1 MHAIQDYIVPLTSL
15 ILPYT
20 TIDHYMKKPDYRQ
33 YIRFDK
39 NCYGSSS
46 ELQNHHIA
54 HLHPHCTP
62 SPTLHTFIHIYPP
75 YTLYLC
81 LIPGM
86 ANYNSRMM
94 WFQIFQ
100 QTGRLTY
107 FEAIKCSPMKLRQS
121 ITTHKRPN
129 VSSLIVSQQHFQKPV
144 KERVPTSKYRSPVFE
159 ITQHPV
165 RQLGSL
171 CFQTKNSVRRP
182 SEATYSSIRLVGGK
196 ISTSRRNAHYKTV
209 ARKGSELRVRCES
222 VMIYPKTLIPPGN
235 EKPSKKPTKPRKEAW
250 RETSSVPAAV
260 QSDEDCTKLPH
271 LGVKKSETSEEKQN
285 RKLSPELEGSSKAE
299 QEQKQN
305 SSNRSAAMK
314 IVIPFGEDQ
323 EPHETVEG
331 FGKLL
336 RPATL
341 KPEVLGRKSSQA
353 TSKVYYEQNSRK
365 KGEHFYDNQKEYNPN
380 SQEKSRRITSMVIT
394 QLGTPR
400 KTLCNN
406 PSFASETP
414 NVPLSKIRT
423 GTADTNGLFLGREN
437 LLRQRA
443 GARFSYN
450 QRSRAADLGTQNKG
464 RVLPER
470 IDHEGGKCFL
480 STESGGSL
488 TIGGT
493 GLLKKQRRLHE
504 NFGKGEEIKDTGEQ
518 PGYFRNSLP
527 HSHYIM

>member
-1 MHAIQDYIVPLTSL
+1 
-15 ILPYT
+15 
-20 TIDHYMKKPDYRQ
+20 
-33 YIRFDK
+33 
-39 NCYGSSS
+39 
-46 ELQNHHIA
+46 
-54 HLHPHCTP
+54 
-62 SPTLHTFIHIYPP
+62 
-75 YTLYLC
+75 
-81 LIPGM
+81 
-86 ANYNSRMM
+86 MM
-94 WFQIFQ
+94 WFQIFRE
-100 QTGRLTY
+100 TGRLTY

-129 VSSLIVSQQHFQKPV
+129 VSSLIVSQQHSQKPV
-144 KERVPTSKYRSPVFE
+144 KERVPTSKNRSPVFE

-171 CFQTKNSVRRP
+171 QTKNSVRRP
-182 SEATYSSIRLVGGK
+182 SQATYSSIRLGGGK
-196 ISTSRRNAHYKTV
+196 ISTSRRNAHYKTP
-209 ARKGSELRVRCES
+209 ARNGSELRVRCES
-222 VMIYPKTLIPPGN
+222 VMIYPKALIPPGN

-271 LGVKKSETSEEKQN
+271 LGAKKSEPSEDKQN
-285 RKLSPELEGSSKAE
+285 QKLSPELEGNSKAE
-299 QEQKQN
+299 KEQKQSFQS
-305 SSNRSAAMK
+305 SSNRSASMK

-331 FGKLL
+331 FGKPL

-341 KPEVLGRKSSQA
+341 KQEVLERKSSQA
-353 TSKVYYEQNSRK
+353 TSKVYNEQNSRK
-365 KGEHFYDNQKEYNPN
+365 KGEHFYDNQKEYRPN
-380 SQEKSRRITSMVIT
+380 SPEKSRRITSMVIT

-406 PSFASETP
+406 PSFTSATP

-423 GTADTNGLFLGREN
+423 GTTDTNGLFLGREN
-437 LLRQRA
+437 LLQQRA

-450 QRSRAADLGTQNKG
+450 QRSRAADLGIQNKD

-470 IDHEGGKCFL
+470 LDHEGGKCFL

-493 GLLKKQRRLHE
+493 GLLRKQRRLHE

-518 PGYFRNSLP
+518 PGYFRNSLL